1 MKRILLLFSLFISVE
16 AFAPRT
22 FALCIVRAESVNM
35 YDHLIQAVVQVESHG
50 DQWALN
56 VKEQATGAFQIRP
69 CRVDHFNRLTGKH
82 YTTADMFDYKKARE
96 VFLCFAVWYG
106 KDFETI
112 SRNWNGAGKMTDD
125 YWQRVKEK
133 L

>member
-1 MKRILLLFSLFISVE
+1 MKKILLLFSLFVSVE

-22 FALCIVRAESVNM
+22 YALCILRAEPFNM
-35 YDHLIQAVVQVESHG
+35 YDTLIEAVVQVESHG
-50 DQWALN
+50 DVWALN

-69 CRVDHFNRLTGKH
+69 CRIDHFNRLTGKH
-82 YTTADMFDYKKARE
+82 YTMPDMFNYKKARE
-96 VFLCFAVWYG
+96 VFLYFAVWYG

-112 SRNWNGAGKMTDD
+112 SRNWNGAGEMTDD
-125 YWQRVKEK
+125 YWNKVKRK